1 MFNQIKE
8 DVQVALEKDPA
19 ARNAFEVIICYP
31 GVHALITYRI
41 SHWLWTHGFKL
52 VGRVLS
58 YLARWIT
65 GIEIHPAAR
74 IGRRFFIDHG
84 MGVVI
89 GETSEVGDNV
99 FIYHGVTLG
108 GLSMKKGKRHPTIG
122 DNVVIGAGAQVLGP
136 TVIGANT
143 KIGSGSVV
151 LQHVPEYST
160 VIGVPGRV
168 VFSGVTSKQSSD
180 NPEEAF
186 PDPVANAIECML
198 SRLPQ
203 MEKEIRALRKVID
216 EGEHSGPAAEPAPV
230 KEGFRQSN
238 P

>member
-1 MFNQIKE
+1 MLNQIKE

-19 ARNAFEVIICYP
+19 SRNFFEVIVCYP
-31 GVHALITYRI
+31 GVHALIAYRI
-41 SHWLWTHGFKL
+41 SHWLWNRGFKFIA
-52 VGRVLS
+52 RVLS
-58 YLARWIT
+58 YFFRWLT
-65 GIEIHPAAR
+65 GIEIHPAAK

-89 GETSEVGDNV
+89 GETSEIGDNV

-108 GLSMKKGKRHPTIG
+108 GLSTKRGKRHPTIG

-136 TVIGANT
+136 VTVGRNT

-151 LQHVPEYST
+151 LQEVPEYST

-168 VFSGVTSKQSSD
+168 VFSGISSD
-180 NPEEAF
+180 LEQVTGEESF

-198 SRLPQ
+198 DKLPK
-203 MEKEIRALRKVID
+203 MEKEIRSLREALNDQK
-216 EGEHSGPAAEPAPV
+216 EAHSDPV
-230 KEGFRQSN
+230 PTKNQDD
-238 P
+238 